1 VETVESQTT
10 GFPPFPRTLGNRKGG
25 DFHIPTA
32 SATAAFSRQN
42 PKNKGPRWGPW
53 KSGNPNS
60 GFSLFHRPDLP
71 AAQGKK
77 SGLIVGKNG

>member
-1 VETVESQTT
+1 VETVESQTA

-32 SATAAFSRQN
+32 PATVAFSRQN
-42 PKNKGPRWGPW
+42 QKQRPNMGTVEKW
-53 KSGNPNS
+53 KSKIGISTFPPSRSACGARKN
-60 GFSLFHRPDLP
+60 
-71 AAQGKK
+71 